1 MGEIMIDKQILIYW
15 LNTQITKFIKRNL
28 YYASSSQGFSIC
40 FGQVG
45 IETTIIEIDF
55 DREGY
60 RVPP

>member
-1 MGEIMIDKQILIYW
+1 MNETHALIYW
-15 LNTQITKFIKRNL
+15 LNTQITKFIKHNL

-55 DREGY
+55 DRGGY